1 MRLGATKNDFDM
13 TVGIHPT
20 CSEVKFTVFF
30 IKYFHMKKY
39 FILEFNNIIS
49 DEIIW

>member
-20 CSEVKFTVFF
+20 CSEVIAYFLFIWFHLCFF
-30 IKYFHMKKY
+30 Y
-39 FILEFNNIIS
+39 ILEYNNFNS

>member
-20 CSEVKFTVFF
+20 CSEVRFD
-30 IKYFHMKKY
+30 IKDFYF
-39 FILEFNNIIS
+39 
-49 DEIIW
+49 